1 MPLAFIAD
9 EPGLHMT
16 ETKGNNL
23 AGDFWGGMAAM
34 LVALPSAIAFG
45 VTIFAPL
52 GASYVAQ
59 GALAGILGA
68 TALGLVASY
77 LGGTNRLIT
86 APCAPAAAVLSAF
99 AIQLMQGNTA
109 PETILLM
116 MTVIGLLC
124 GALQLTFGAMGVGRL
139 IKYMPYPVVSGYLSG
154 VGLIIILS
162 QIPKL
167 LGTAKGVHLG
177 DALVSPQLWNW
188 QGITVGVVTAAV
200 MVLAPRVTKVVPAAI
215 LGLAAGVLAYVG
227 LGFADASL
235 FSLKGNSLIIGPL
248 GGVGGSDAGFLD
260 SLSTRWKSVGALDL
274 ALLKDL
280 LVPALTLAVLLSIDT
295 LKTCVVLDSLTR
307 SRHDSNRELI
317 GQGLGNLAS
326 TLVGG
331 IPGAGT
337 MGATLV
343 NISSGAQTRTSG
355 LIEGVLALAAFL
367 LLGSVIAWIPI
378 AALAAIL
385 IVIGVR
391 MFDVHSLQL
400 LRNRSTILDFVV
412 IVAVVA
418 VAETVSLIA
427 ASSVGIALAV
437 LLFIRE
443 KVSSSCVRRK
453 VFGNQV
459 FSKQIR
465 LPEERAILEERGE
478 QSVVFELQGSLF
490 FGTADQLFTALEPE
504 LKTRN
509 YVILDLRRVQ
519 SVDVTVAHVL
529 EQVED
534 MLAERGAFLIFSQ
547 LPRNVPTGQ
556 NMAEYFVQIGLAR
569 PERHAPVFDELDDA
583 LEWVENRILT
593 EARAARAA
601 EALLELREIDIFR
614 GRKQET
620 LAELEAGMEK
630 RSLKAGEHVFSQGD
644 GGDQLFLIR
653 RGSVRI
659 VLPVG
664 ETQAHHIAT
673 FGRGDFFGEMSFLDH
688 NARSANAVTEVD
700 TELYVLSRAKF
711 DQITAAHH
719 MLGINLI
726 EGLARVLA
734 LRLRYT
740 NAELRTL
747 QAS

>member
-1 MPLAFIAD
+1 MI
-9 EPGLHMT
+9 
-16 ETKGNNL
+16 ETKTSNM

-45 VTIFAPL
+45 VTVFAPL
-52 GASYVAQ
+52 GASYAAQ

-109 PETILLM
+109 PATILLM
-116 MTVIGLLC
+116 MMVIGLLC
-124 GALQLTFGAMGVGRL
+124 GALQLTFGLAGVGRL

-167 LGTAKGVHLG
+167 LGVPKGMNLEHALISP
-177 DALVSPQLWNW
+177 DAWNW
-188 QGITVGVVTAAV
+188 KGITVGVVTAAV
-200 MVLAPRVTKVVPAAI
+200 MVFAPRFTKVVPAAI
-215 LGLAAGVLAYVG
+215 LGLAAGVLTYAG

-248 GGVGGSDAGFLD
+248 GGSDAGFLD
-260 SLSTRWKSVGALDL
+260 GLSARWKGVGGLDL
-274 ALLKDL
+274 TLLKDL
-280 LVPALTLAVLLSIDT
+280 MVPALTLAVLLSIDT
-295 LKTCVVLDSLTR
+295 LKTCVVLDSLTK

-317 GQGLGNLAS
+317 GQGLGNLAA

-355 LIEGVLALAAFL
+355 LIEGVLALMAFL

-427 ASSVGIALAV
+427 ASGTGIALAA

-443 KVSSSCVRRK
+443 KVTTSCVRRK
-453 VFGNQV
+453 VYGNQV

-465 LPEERAILEERGE
+465 LPEERAILEAHGN
-478 QSVVFELQGSLF
+478 QTVVFELQGSLF
-490 FGTADQLFTALEPE
+490 FGTADQLYTALEPD
-504 LKTRN
+504 LKTCN

-519 SVDVTVAHVL
+519 SVDVTAAHML
-529 EQVED
+529 EQVEG
-534 MLAERGAFLIFSQ
+534 MLSERGAFLIFSQ
-547 LPRNVPTGQ
+547 VPRKVPTGQ
-556 NMAEYFVQIGLAR
+556 DMAQYFVQVGLAR
-569 PERHAPVFDELDDA
+569 PERHASVFDELDDA
-583 LEWVENRILT
+583 LEWVENRMLAEANAAPVT
-593 EARAARAA
+593 EAP
-601 EALLELREIDIFR
+601 LELKEIAMFS
-614 GRKQET
+614 GRKEQT

-630 RSLKAGEHVFSQGD
+630 RALKSGEHAFSQGEI
-644 GGDQLFLIR
+644 GDELFLIR
-653 RGSVRI
+653 KGSVRI
-659 VLPVG
+659 VLPVAEG
-664 ETQAHHIAT
+664 QAHHIAT
-673 FGRGDFFGEMSFLDH
+673 FGRGDFFGEMAFLDR
-688 NARSANAVTEVD
+688 NSRSAHAVAEVD

-711 DQITAAHH
+711 DEITAAHRK
-719 MLGINLI
+719 LAIQLL
-726 EGLARVLA
+726 EGLARTLA
-734 LRLRYT
+734 DRLRYT
-740 NAELRTL
+740 NMELRTL

>member
-1 MPLAFIAD
+1 MPESKLQQ
-9 EPGLHMT
+9 M
-16 ETKGNNL
+16 
-23 AGDFWGGMAAM
+23 AGDFWGGTAAM

-52 GASYVAQ
+52 GASFAAQ

-99 AIQLMQGNTA
+99 AIQLMQENTP
-109 PETILLM
+109 PEIILLM

-124 GALQLTFGAMGVGRL
+124 GALQVTFGAVGVGRL

-167 LGTAKGVHLG
+167 LGVAKDVHLAE
-177 DALVSPQLWNW
+177 ALLAPHKWNW
-188 QGITVGVVTAAV
+188 QGITVGIVTAAV
-200 MVLAPRVTKVVPAAI
+200 MVLAPRVTKRVPAAI
-215 LGLAAGVLAYVG
+215 LGLTAGVLTYFG
-227 LGFADASL
+227 LGLADQSL
-235 FSLKGNSLIIGPL
+235 LALTGNPLIIGPL
-248 GGVGGSDAGFLD
+248 GGSDAGFLNA
-260 SLSTRWKSVGALDL
+260 LSTRWKSVGGLDL
-274 ALLKDL
+274 GLLKNL
-280 LVPALTLAVLLSIDT
+280 VVPALTLAVLLSIDT

-331 IPGAGT
+331 VPGAGT

-343 NISSGAQTRTSG
+343 NISSGALTRTSG
-355 LIEGVLALAAFL
+355 LIEGILALTAFL
-367 LLGSVIAWIPI
+367 VLGPLIAWIPI
-378 AALAAIL
+378 ASLAAIL

-391 MFDVHSLQL
+391 MFDRNSLHL
-400 LRNRSTILDFVV
+400 LRNRSTILDFMV
-412 IVAVVA
+412 IVAVVL

-427 ASSVGIALAV
+427 ASGTGIALAV

-443 KVSSSCVRRK
+443 KVSSSAVRRK
-453 VFGNQV
+453 VYGNQL

-465 LPEERAILEERGE
+465 LPEERAILEERGN
-478 QSVVFELQGSLF
+478 QAVIFELQGSLF

-504 LKTRN
+504 LKVRN

-529 EQVED
+529 EQIED
-534 MLAERGAFLIFSQ
+534 MLAERGAWLLFSQ

-556 NMAEYFVQIGLAR
+556 NMGEYFAQIGLAR
-569 PERHAPVFDELDDA
+569 PEQHAPVFDELDDA
-583 LEWVENRILT
+583 LEWVENRIL
-593 EARAARAA
+593 A
-601 EALLELREIDIFR
+601 EAHDAPAAQTALELREIDLFGR
-614 GRKQET
+614 RKQET
-620 LAELEAGMEK
+620 LTELEAIMDH
-630 RSLKAGEHVFSQGD
+630 RSFKAGERIFSQGD
-644 GGDQLFLIR
+644 TGDELFLIR

-659 VLPVG
+659 MLPVDDK
-664 ETQAHHIAT
+664 QNHHLST
-673 FGRGDFFGEMSFLDH
+673 FGRGDFFGEMSFIDH
-688 NARSANAVTEVD
+688 NTRSADAMAEVD
-700 TELYVLSRAKF
+700 TELFVLSRTKF
-711 DQITAAHH
+711 DVLTAAHRK
-719 MLGINLI
+719 LAINLF

-740 NAELRTL
+740 NVELRTL
-747 QAS
+747 QES